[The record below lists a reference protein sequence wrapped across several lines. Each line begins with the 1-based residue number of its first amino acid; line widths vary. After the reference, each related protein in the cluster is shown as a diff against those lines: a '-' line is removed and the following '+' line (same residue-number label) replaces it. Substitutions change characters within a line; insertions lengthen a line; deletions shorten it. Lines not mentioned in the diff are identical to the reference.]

1 MGRWLLEMPTLRTL
15 YAFAFLLGGIA
26 LGADRAAGE
35 SPTPARHDSELCQ
48 VAVLHNG
55 FSIQFSRRE
64 VSAPNTKLWLCGD
77 AGTGYV
83 EVPSEQI
90 EGFEPMQSAV
100 PPDSTV
106 VAKAPEI
113 IASSQ
118 RAADGPFNALI
129 AGAAARHE
137 IDPDFI
143 ASVVKAESYFNPKA
157 ISPKGA
163 RGLMQLMP
171 ETAAG
176 LGVGNAFDP
185 AANIE
190 GGTTL
195 LRRLLDQYAGNAQKA
210 LAAYNAGPERVKQY
224 GGVPPYRETRDYIIR
239 VIDDY
244 NRKKL
249 QQLHSTA
256 DPSGK

>member
-1 MGRWLLEMPTLRTL
+1 MRPFEMTKFRTL
-15 YAFAFLLGGIA
+15 CVVAALLGEVSFGGDGVA
-26 LGADRAAGE
+26 GPAPAQAGNGAE
-35 SPTPARHDSELCQ
+35 VCQ

-64 VSAPNTKLWLCGD
+64 VSGEVTRLWLCAD

-83 EVPSEQI
+83 GVPSEQI
-90 EGFEPMQSAV
+90 QSFEPLPAAV
-100 PPDSTV
+100 PP
-106 VAKAPEI
+106 APSVGAEAAET
-113 IASSQ
+113 IASG
-118 RAADGPFNALI
+118 RPAANGPFNGLI
-129 AGAAARHE
+129 SGAAARHD

-143 ASVVKAESYFNPKA
+143 ASVVKAESRFNPA
-157 ISPKGA
+157 AVSPKGA

-171 ETAAG
+171 ETAAS

-185 AANIE
+185 AANVE

-195 LRRLLDQYAGNAQKA
+195 LRKLLDQYAGNAQKA

-224 GGVPPYRETRDYIIR
+224 GGVPPFAETRAYIIR

-244 NRKKL
+244 NRKKIE
-249 QQLHSTA
+249 QLHPATTA
-256 DPSGK
+256 PSSK